1 MNRQRRERH
10 LYVVGAA
17 SSAPSTPAETVTL
30 AGLASAFDPA
40 RFLQARRLAG
50 QTKRA
55 VAEALRVSPTAVS
68 QWESG
73 VTAPRPDHMG
83 RLADF
88 LDVPVSFLTVG
99 RPYARLEADAAHFRS
114 LRSTPARER
123 DKAIAFTEQVWE
135 LTFALE
141 KRVQFPPVDLPGFTG
156 GEVEHT
162 NFPTEPQAAA
172 RALRNYWGLGD
183 GPVPQMVRLMEK
195 HGIVATLVPFAG
207 GATATVDA
215 FSTSRLPRPVVVLT
229 PDRANDVYRHRF
241 TAAHELGHLL
251 LHADDAP
258 GDPVREK
265 EADKFAAEFLTPT
278 ASIVPSLP
286 PRMDLHA
293 LDKLSSEWGVSVE
306 SLVYRCRE
314 VGSISESTYR
324 RAFQRINQLRQVGL
338 FRPEPATAHPGEV
351 PVLLSQAF
359 GVAESGGLTIADLAR
374 EMQCSPRR
382 VRMLLGYEDTRP
394 SLALT

>member
-1 MNRQRRERH
+1 M
-10 LYVVGAA
+10 
-17 SSAPSTPAETVTL
+17 
-30 AGLASAFDPA
+30 FDPA
-40 RFLQARRLAG
+40 RLLQARRLAG
-50 QTKRA
+50 RTKRS
-55 VAEALRVSPTAVS
+55 VAEELHVSPTAVS

-88 LDVPVSFLTVG
+88 LGVPVEFLTAG

-141 KRVQFPPVDLPGFTG
+141 KRVQFPPVNLPGFTG
-156 GEVEHT
+156 GEVQHT
-162 NFPTEPQAAA
+162 DFPTEPQAAA
-172 RALRNYWGLGD
+172 RALRERWGLGT
-183 GPVPQMVRLMEK
+183 GPIPQMVRLMEK
-195 HGIVATLVPFAG
+195 HGIVATLVSFAG
-207 GATATVDA
+207 GATKSVDA

-265 EADKFAAEFLTPT
+265 EADKFAAEFLTPSS
-278 ASIVPSLP
+278 SIVPSLP
-286 PRMDLHA
+286 PRMDLAA
-293 LDKLSSEWGVSVE
+293 LDVLSGEWGVSVD

-324 RAFQRINQLRQVGL
+324 RAFQRLNQLRQVGL
-338 FRPEPATAHPGEV
+338 FRPQPATAHPGEV
-351 PVLLSQAF
+351 PALLSRAF
-359 GVAESGGLTIADLAR
+359 DVAEADGFTITELAR
-374 EMQCSPRR
+374 EMHCSVRR
-382 VRMLLGYEDTRP
+382 VRMLLGYEDSRP
-394 SLALT
+394 ALKPI

>member
-1 MNRQRRERH
+1 MTSKRIDRH
-10 LYVVGAA
+10 LHVVNAA
-17 SSAPSTPAETVTL
+17 SRASQGSAAVPTL
-30 AGLASAFDPA
+30 AELASAFDPA
-40 RFLQARRLAG
+40 RLLQARRLAG
-50 QTKRA
+50 KTKRA
-55 VAEALRVSPTAVS
+55 VAEELEVSPTAVS

-83 RLADF
+83 RLANF
-88 LDVPVSFLTVG
+88 LDVPVTFLAVG

-162 NFPTEPQAAA
+162 DFPTEPQEAA
-172 RALRNYWGLGD
+172 RALRQHWNLAD
-183 GPVPQMVRLMEK
+183 GPIPQMVRLMEK
-195 HGIVATLVPFAG
+195 HGIVTTLVSFAG
-207 GATATVDA
+207 GATKTVDA
-215 FSTSRLPRPVVVLT
+215 FSTSRLPRPIVVLT

-286 PRMDLHA
+286 PRMDLNA
-293 LDKLSSEWGVSVE
+293 LDKLSGEWGVSVE

-314 VGSISESTYR
+314 VGTISESTYR

-338 FRPEPATAHPGEV
+338 FQPEPATAHPGEV
-351 PVLLSQAF
+351 PALLSRAF
-359 GVAESGGLTIADLAR
+359 DVAAANGLTIAGLAS
-374 EMQCSPRR
+374 EMHCSVRR
-382 VRMLLGYEDTRP
+382 VRMLLGNEDTRP
-394 SLALT
+394 VLTSL